1 MNFLDFLF
9 KSYFSIFFN
18 KGDKGIAA
26 SIFCLSVPLG
36 LIICTILVFLLSLII
51 RINEMNSFFFG
62 LFCAG
67 TVFLTGM
74 LLRKKYRNSYDFISK
89 IQFGSWRVFYIITA
103 ILFYFCSLF
112 FFLII
117 TVSSYS

>member
-1 MNFLDFLF
+1 MIFLNFLF
-9 KSYFSIFFN
+9 KSYFSIFYN

-26 SIFCLSVPLG
+26 SIFSLSVPLG
-36 LIICTILVFLLSLII
+36 LINFTLIFFLLSLII
-51 RINEMNSFFFG
+51 KINEIGSFFFG
-62 LFCAG
+62 LICAG

-74 LLRKKYRNSYDFISK
+74 LLRRRYRNNYDFIST

-117 TVSSYS
+117 TVSLYS